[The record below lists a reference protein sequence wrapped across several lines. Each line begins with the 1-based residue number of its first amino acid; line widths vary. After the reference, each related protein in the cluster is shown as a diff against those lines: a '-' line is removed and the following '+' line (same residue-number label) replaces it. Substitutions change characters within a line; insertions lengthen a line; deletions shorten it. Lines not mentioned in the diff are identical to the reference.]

1 MKAQLVE
8 RLQQLLNT
16 EDIISIRDAVRD
28 VRNDWKAETAKERQL
43 QQEEFKAAEH
53 PEGTEFVFEPHETE
67 ESFRTLLAT
76 YDDRV
81 EEHGKKLA
89 AERQQNF
96 DSKSKLLAE
105 LETLV
110 KGEENIGKAFAT
122 FNGIKEKWDTI
133 GDVPGD
139 KHHELHESFHKL
151 AHEFF
156 YNINIYKSLQDH
168 DLKINQKKKEELI
181 AASVALAEVQ
191 SIPELEVMVR
201 KFQREWM
208 DIGPSPRETYKELG
222 DQFFAV
228 LREAQ
233 TRIRSHY
240 EKLEENHE
248 QALANK
254 RAVIEK
260 MKAIL
265 EKETGNLGAWNKLTD
280 ETIALQEEW
289 KNTGWARKKDND
301 EAWNEFRGLCD
312 LFFERRGKFMGD
324 RRAGYKDNRTKKEA
338 LIAKAK
344 ELQDS
349 TDWKNTTE
357 VFKKLQA
364 DWKGI
369 GAADPRDEMKL
380 WQQFR
385 SSSDHF
391 FKNKKEHT
399 SNIAQEQVG
408 NLEKKE
414 ELLKEI
420 EEYQL
425 TGQKAE
431 DLKYLKEFSERWHSV
446 GFIPKDNL
454 KDIIDRYTK
463 ALDSKYGSIN
473 AEREEQEMNRFR
485 SRVSNIKSGDNGQ
498 NNMRREE
505 QFMREKIDR
514 LKKDIQ
520 QYENNMTIF
529 TGKGAEALRKD
540 IEKKIQSAQ
549 REIED
554 IRKKIDLLK
563 TV

>member
-8 RLQQLLNT
+8 RLQQLLST
-16 EDIISIRDAVRD
+16 EDIPSIRDAVRD

-43 QQEEFKAAEH
+43 QQEEFKAAGH
-53 PEGTEFVFEPHETE
+53 PEGTEFVFEPHEQE
-67 ESFRTLLAT
+67 ESFRTLVST

-96 DSKSKLLAE
+96 DTKSKLLSE
-105 LETLV
+105 LESLV
-110 KGEENIGKAFAT
+110 KDEENISKAFAT
-122 FNGIKEKWDTI
+122 FNGIKKQWDAT

-139 KHHELHESFHKL
+139 KHHDLHESFHKL

-156 YNINIYKSLQDH
+156 YNINIYKSLQEH
-168 DLKINQKKKEELI
+168 DLKINHKKKDELI
-181 AASVALAEVQ
+181 TASAALTEVQ
-191 SIPELEVMVR
+191 SIPDLEVMVR

-222 DQFFAV
+222 DQFFAI

-233 TRIRSHY
+233 TRIRAHY

-254 RAVIEK
+254 RGVIEK
-260 MKAIL
+260 MKTIL
-265 EKETGNLGAWNKLTD
+265 EKETGNLAAWNKLTD

-301 EAWNEFRGLCD
+301 DAWNEFRGLCD
-312 LFFERRGKFMGD
+312 LFFERRGKFMGE
-324 RRAGYKDNRTKKEA
+324 RRSGYKDNRVKKEA
-338 LIAKAK
+338 LIATAK

-357 VFKKLQA
+357 IFKKLQT
-364 DWKGI
+364 DWKAI

-385 SSSDHF
+385 SASDHF
-391 FKNKKEHT
+391 FKGKKEHT
-399 SNIAQEQVG
+399 STIAQEQVG

-420 EEYQL
+420 EEFQL
-425 TGQKAE
+425 TGQKSE

-446 GFIPKDNL
+446 GFIPKDKL

-485 SRVSNIKSGDNGQ
+485 SRVSSIKSSDNGQ

-520 QYENNMTIF
+520 QYENNMSIF

-540 IEKKIQSAQ
+540 IEKKIQNAH

>member
-1 MKAQLVE
+1 
-8 RLQQLLNT
+8 
-16 EDIISIRDAVRD
+16 
-28 VRNDWKAETAKERQL
+28 
-43 QQEEFKAAEH
+43 
-53 PEGTEFVFEPHETE
+53 
-67 ESFRTLLAT
+67 
-76 YDDRV
+76 
-81 EEHGKKLA
+81 
-89 AERQQNF
+89 
-96 DSKSKLLAE
+96 
-105 LETLV
+105 
-110 KGEENIGKAFAT
+110 
-122 FNGIKEKWDTI
+122 
-133 GDVPGD
+133 
-139 KHHELHESFHKL
+139 
-151 AHEFF
+151 
-156 YNINIYKSLQDH
+156 
-168 DLKINQKKKEELI
+168 
-181 AASVALAEVQ
+181 
-191 SIPELEVMVR
+191 
-201 KFQREWM
+201 
-208 DIGPSPRETYKELG
+208 
-222 DQFFAV
+222 
-228 LREAQ
+228 
-233 TRIRSHY
+233 
-240 EKLEENHE
+240 
-248 QALANK
+248 
-254 RAVIEK
+254 
-260 MKAIL
+260 L

-312 LFFERRGKFMGD
+312 LFFERRGKFMGE
-324 RRAGYKDNRTKKEA
+324 RRSGYKDNRVKKEA

-364 DWKGI
+364 DWKGV

-385 SSSDHF
+385 SASDHF

-399 SNIAQEQVG
+399 STIAQEQVG

-420 EEYQL
+420 EEFQL

-485 SRVSNIKSGDNGQ
+485 SRVSNIKNSDNGQ

-563 TV
+563 AV